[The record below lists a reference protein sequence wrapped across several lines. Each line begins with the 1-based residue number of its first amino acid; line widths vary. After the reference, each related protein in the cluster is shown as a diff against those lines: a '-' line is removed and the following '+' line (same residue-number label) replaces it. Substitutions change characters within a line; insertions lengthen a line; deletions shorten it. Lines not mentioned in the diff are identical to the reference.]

1 MTRYLLDSNILIA
14 AMRGHADV
22 KRGLYQ
28 IDSAAVALSSIVLGE
43 LLVGVGKS
51 RLTAKSRAALESVT
65 AKLNV
70 VPVNADVSKAYG
82 KIRSELELA
91 GRPIG
96 ANDFWIAAQAVAF
109 EMILVTD
116 NIREFER
123 VPGLQLENWIRS
135 S

>member
-1 MTRYLLDSNILIA
+1 
-14 AMRGHADV
+14 MRGHDDV
-22 KRGLYQ
+22 KRRLYQ
-28 IDSAAVALSSIVLGE
+28 IDSAALALSSIVLGE

-51 RLTAKSRAALESVT
+51 RSAAKSRVALESVT

-91 GRPIG
+91 GTPIG
-96 ANDFWIAAQAVAF
+96 ANDFWIAAQALAF
-109 EMILVTD
+109 ELILVTD
-116 NIREFER
+116 NVREFGR
-123 VPGLQLENWIRS
+123 VPGLKLENWIRS